1 MIYLIFI
8 IGAIMGSC
16 MGAFISRRDNI
27 KSFIFERSECEN
39 CGKRIKFYNNI
50 PIFSYI
56 FLKGRCRDC
65 NEKIDFSIFLI
76 EIFTGIISLIIYKK
90 YGLGLN
96 FSLRILQAY
105 LLILIAFT
113 DIRFKY
119 IYSIDAY
126 FILFLELVYK
136 SINTLEIRGPVIAS
150 LFLLAIYY
158 LIYKFSGAMGIGDV
172 VLGAVSGFFAN
183 DLFQAFIIL
192 RNSFIVAA
200 VFSIIFVASGYK
212 KRKDQIAFC
221 PYIAIAIMEV
231 IL

>member
-27 KSFIFERSECEN
+27 KSFIFGRSECES

-76 EIFTGIISLIIYKK
+76 EIFTAIISSILYKK
-90 YGLGLN
+90 YGLGLQ
-96 FSLRILQAY
+96 FYLRILQAY

-119 IYSIDAY
+119 IYSLDAY
-126 FILFLELVYK
+126 LVFFLELIYK
-136 SINTLEIRGPVIAS
+136 YINNLEITRPIVAV
-150 LFLLAIYY
+150 LFLLVIYY
-158 LIYKFSGAMGIGDV
+158 LIHKFSGAMGSGDV
-172 VLGAVSGFFAN
+172 ILGAVSGFFAS

-192 RNSFIVAA
+192 RNSFIIAA
-200 VFSIIFVASGYK
+200 IFSLIFVAIGYK
-212 KRKDQIAFC
+212 ERKDQIAFC
-221 PYIAIAIMEV
+221 PYITIAIMEV

>member
-16 MGAFISRRDNI
+16 MGAFISRRDDI
-27 KSFIFERSECEN
+27 KSFIVGRSECES
-39 CGKRIKFYNNI
+39 CGKRIKLYNNI

-56 FLKGRCRDC
+56 FLKGRCQDC

-105 LLILIAFT
+105 LLVLIAFT

-119 IYSIDAY
+119 IYSLDAY
-126 FILFLELVYK
+126 FVFFLELIYK
-136 SINTLEIRGPVIAS
+136 YINTLEIRGPVIAS

-158 LIYKFSGAMGIGDV
+158 LIYKFSGAMGIGDII
-172 VLGAVSGFFAN
+172 LGAVSGFFAI

-192 RNSFIVAA
+192 RNSFIVAS

>member
-16 MGAFISRRDNI
+16 MGAFISRREDI
-27 KSFIFERSECEN
+27 KSFIFGRSECES

-56 FLKGRCRDC
+56 FLKGRCQDC

-90 YGLGLN
+90 YGLGLK

-119 IYSIDAY
+119 IYSLDAY
-126 FILFLELVYK
+126 LLFFLELIYK
-136 SINTLEIRGPVIAS
+136 YINTLEIRGPVIAS

-172 VLGAVSGFFAN
+172 ILGAVSGFFAS

-200 VFSIIFVASGYK
+200 VFSLIFVASGYK

>member
-16 MGAFISRRDNI
+16 MGAFISRRDDI
-27 KSFIFERSECEN
+27 KSFIFGRSECES
-39 CGKRIKFYNNI
+39 CGKRIKLYNNI

-56 FLKGRCRDC
+56 FLKGRCQDC

-76 EIFTGIISLIIYKK
+76 EILTGIISLIIYKK

-96 FSLRILQAY
+96 FSLRIFQAY

-119 IYSIDAY
+119 IYSLDAY
-126 FILFLELVYK
+126 LVFFLELIYK
-136 SINTLEIRGPVIAS
+136 YINTLEIRGPVIAS

-172 VLGAVSGFFAN
+172 ILGAVSGFFASN
-183 DLFQAFIIL
+183 LFQAFIIL

-200 VFSIIFVASGYK
+200 VFSLIFVASGYK

>member
-16 MGAFISRRDNI
+16 MGAFISRRDDI
-27 KSFIFERSECEN
+27 KSFIFGRSECES

-56 FLKGRCRDC
+56 FLKGRCQDC

-119 IYSIDAY
+119 IYSLDAY
-126 FILFLELVYK
+126 FVFFLELIYK
-136 SINTLEIRGPVIAS
+136 SINTLEIRGPVITS

-172 VLGAVSGFFAN
+172 ILGAVSGFFAS

-200 VFSIIFVASGYK
+200 VFSLIFVASGYK

>member
-16 MGAFISRRDNI
+16 MGAFISRRDDI
-27 KSFIFERSECEN
+27 KSFLFGRSECES
-39 CGKRIKFYNNI
+39 CGKRIKLYNNI

-56 FLKGRCRDC
+56 FLKGRCQDC

-76 EIFTGIISLIIYKK
+76 EIFTGIISSIIYKK

-119 IYSIDAY
+119 IYSLDAY
-126 FILFLELVYK
+126 FVFFLELIYK
-136 SINTLEIRGPVIAS
+136 YINTLEIRGPVIAS

-172 VLGAVSGFFAN
+172 ILGAVSGFFES

-200 VFSIIFVASGYK
+200 VFSLIFVASGYK

>member
-16 MGAFISRRDNI
+16 MGAFISRRDDI
-27 KSFIFERSECEN
+27 KSFLFGRSECES
-39 CGKRIKFYNNI
+39 CGKRIKLYNNI

-56 FLKGRCRDC
+56 FLKGRCQDC

-96 FSLRILQAY
+96 FYLRILQAY
-105 LLILIAFT
+105 ILILIAFT

-119 IYSIDAY
+119 IYSLDAY
-126 FILFLELVYK
+126 FVFFLELIYK
-136 SINTLEIRGPVIAS
+136 YINTLEIRGPVIAS

-172 VLGAVSGFFAN
+172 ILGAVSGFFAS

-200 VFSIIFVASGYK
+200 VFSLIFVASGYK

-221 PYIAIAIMEV
+221 PYIAMAIMEV